1 MARLFSNSK
10 YENALKQLEPIYH
23 RKQDFTQQIR
33 KVEIECA
40 LRPVDT
46 QWTKRTL
53 PYRDPGISGL
63 LCFDVKYTAPFDVP
77 LQSATVQ
84 IDIGPGINQPPVPT
98 FEQHAPF
105 ARITAESFKQ
115 HITKTRTI
123 DPQGELSAAGV
134 AVKASGYSSTTAK
147 DFEEEYSWSFGAG
160 TRSEGNNTA
169 VTQAYFK
176 WDCESDHNRGG
187 LRRPFDGALILQR
200 DEDKPLRLRVKVK
213 VGTIKKWQRLLYSG
227 EPERF
232 SKPIGPP
239 FDNFLPPHTFENL
252 RSELELEVFK
262 RNLRLVTKEMP
273 SLDQPVSEP
282 TADSKPPAAFPRE
295 EEVSEVDQTIN
306 SSVDE
311 SAVATLGQDTMNDF
325 VNQAFRL

>member
-1 MARLFSNSK
+1 M
-10 YENALKQLEPIYH
+10 
-23 RKQDFTQQIR
+23 QDFTQQIR

-40 LRPVDT
+40 LRPIDT

-63 LCFDVKYTAPFDVP
+63 LCFDVKYTAPLSVP

-84 IDIGPGINQPPVPT
+84 IDIGSGINQSPVPT

-123 DPQGELSAAGV
+123 DPQGEVSAAGV
-134 AVKASGYSSTTAK
+134 GAKASVYSSTTAK
-147 DFEEEYSWSFGAG
+147 DFEEEYRWSFGAE
-160 TRSEGNNTA
+160 TRSEGSDTA

-200 DEDKPLRLRVKVK
+200 DEDKPLQLRVKVK
-213 VGTIKKWQRLLYSG
+213 VQPIRKWQQLLYSG

-239 FDNFLPPHTFENL
+239 FDNSLPPYKFEDL
-252 RSELELEVFK
+252 RRELETEVFK
-262 RNLRLVTKEMP
+262 RNLRLVSKGETTASSCV
-273 SLDQPVSEP
+273 SLKL
-282 TADSKPPAAFPRE
+282 T
-295 EEVSEVDQTIN
+295 
-306 SSVDE
+306 
-311 SAVATLGQDTMNDF
+311 GQ
-325 VNQAFRL
+325 QRCHQ